1 MAIATGG
8 IVFGEEGSDLKL
20 EDIQIQDFGKVGE
33 VVITKDDTM
42 LLKGKGPEADISRRV
57 EMIRDQIEV
66 RNTNLYTFFPI

>member
-20 EDIQIQDFGKVGE
+20 EDIQLQDFGKVGE

-42 LLKGKGPEADISRRV
+42 LLKGRGNDSDITRRV

-66 RNTNLYTFFPI
+66 RV

>member
-42 LLKGKGPEADISRRV
+42 LLKGRGADLDITRRV
-57 EMIRDQIEV
+57 EMLRDQIEV
-66 RNTNLYTFFPI
+66 TVNF